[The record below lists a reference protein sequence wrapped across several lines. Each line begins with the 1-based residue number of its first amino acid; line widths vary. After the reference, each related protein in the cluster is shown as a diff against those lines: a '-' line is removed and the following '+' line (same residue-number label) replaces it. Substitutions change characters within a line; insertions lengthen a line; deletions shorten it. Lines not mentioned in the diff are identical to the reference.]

1 LVLRAQGDSAEAQ
14 QALGELCGAYW
25 QPVFRFL
32 RSAGRDEENARDLT
46 QEFFARLLARSGVAG
61 AQPGRGRFR
70 SYLLG
75 AVKHFLADRR
85 EHERRLKRGSGVTP
99 ESLDAT
105 GAHGQDTRVELQVA
119 DPAGLPPDSYFDR
132 EWALA
137 LMNRAVNAAQQEF
150 VAEGKAKQFEVL
162 EPWLVGELPT
172 LSHAQAAAQLGVSES
187 AVKVAVH
194 RLRKR
199 FRELVR
205 AELAQTVANLAEVGE
220 ELRYLVEVLAAG

>member
-1 LVLRAQGDSAEAQ
+1 MLRARGDSAEARK
-14 QALGELCGAYW
+14 ALGELCGAYW

-32 RSAGRDEENARDLT
+32 RSEGRDEESARELT
-46 QEFFARLLARSGVAG
+46 QEFFARLLARGGLA
-61 AQPGRGRFR
+61 AAEPGRGRFR

-85 EHERRLKRGSGVTP
+85 EHERRLKRGGGVAP
-99 ESLDAT
+99 KSLDAT
-105 GAHGQDTRVELQVA
+105 ITNGQGTRAELQVA
-119 DPAGLPPDSYFDR
+119 DPAALPPDSYFDR

-137 LMNRAVNAAQQEF
+137 VMDRAVTAAQQEF
-150 VAEGKAKQFEVL
+150 IAEGKAEQFDVLKQ
-162 EPWLVGELPT
+162 WLLGELPT
-172 LSHAQAAAQLGVSES
+172 LSMAQAAAQLGISES

-205 AELAQTVANLAEVGE
+205 AELAQTVASPAEVGE
-220 ELRYLVEVLAAG
+220 ELRYLVEVLSAG